1 MDDLGTISEYYTPV
15 PLLFG
20 LIKGENTFKGVSV
33 MDGMAHNMA
42 AANFKGF
49 PQCAY
54 QLSNANSGNKI
65 EVSLQIF

>member
-1 MDDLGTISEYYTPV
+1 MTLG
-15 PLLFG
+15 PLVSITRLFHCCSVSSRVK
-20 LIKGENTFKGVSV
+20 IPFKGVSV
-33 MDGMAHNMA
+33 IDGMAHNIA

-65 EVSLQIF
+65 EVSLQMF